1 MKKNGA
7 ISTLTH
13 RLLTQVLI
21 VIGLGMAGKVNAQD
35 PEFSQYYAAP
45 LYLNPAFTGT
55 ALEHRFMA
63 NYRNQWP
70 SVAKGYV
77 TQAFSYDYNLYQF
90 NSGVGFLATHD
101 QAGTAGMKSTQFNFL
116 YSYRLRL
123 TDKLILSSGLNFGY
137 AFRRIDLNKLV
148 FGDQLAFDFKS
159 NAPSDDPALYNLGNS
174 NYFDFK
180 AGALLYSKSLWLGT
194 SFSHLNRPNRSLINE
209 EAVLP
214 MKLSVHGG
222 AHIPLYRGPFKSE
235 HQAAVAPSF
244 VYKKQKEFEQL
255 DVGVYLLYNPVVFGV
270 WYRGLPILKNAKNNP
285 SQDAVVVI
293 LGFQFEKVEIS
304 YSYDFTVSELGPI
317 SGGSHE
323 VAARYRLAVN
333 PHGQKKRRER
343 YIPCPTSIRR

>member
-1 MKKNGA
+1 MRSEF
-7 ISTLTH
+7 ISTATKKMLYT
-13 RLLTQVLI
+13 VLVTAGMI
-21 VIGLGMAGKVNAQD
+21 VSSQILAQD

-55 ALEHRFMA
+55 ALEHRFMV

-70 SVAKGYV
+70 AIAKGYV

-101 QAGTAGMKSTQFNFL
+101 QAGTAGMRSTQFNFL

-123 TDKLILSSGLNFGY
+123 TDKWILSSGLNFGY

-148 FGDQLAFDFKS
+148 FGDQLAFDYRS
-159 NAPSDDPALYNLGNS
+159 NAPSDDPAIYNLGTS

-180 AGALLYSKSLWLGT
+180 AGALIYSKSVWLGT

-209 EAVLP
+209 EAMLP
-214 MKLSVHGG
+214 LKLSIHGG
-222 AHIPLYRGPFKSE
+222 AHIPLYRGPFKKE
-235 HQAAVAPSF
+235 HQAAIAPSF
-244 VYKKQKEFEQL
+244 VYKKQKTFEQL

-285 SQDAVVVI
+285 SQDAIVAI
-293 LGFQFEKVEIS
+293 LGFQFEKVELS

-333 PHGQKKRRER
+333 PHSQKKRRER